1 MYARSMVPIVVAAL
15 LVLGCAAPSREAQSA
30 PPRPPAASAATSTP
44 PATAP
49 PAAAPMPVRIAHQP
63 STVSIGYYLATERGY
78 FRQEGIEPEL
88 ISFSNASEMIPALA
102 TDQVET
108 ATVGGNPA
116 MWNAAARG
124 VPLKLIADQGT
135 FRPGH
140 GTTALVIRKSVYDA
154 GRGHGLE
161 DLRGLTI
168 AFTPP
173 GKATTN
179 ACAAVPA
186 LQRVGRRWT
195 ILRSS
200 PFLSPTW

>member
-1 MYARSMVPIVVAAL
+1 MNARAIVPLAVVSL
-15 LVLGCAAPSREAQSA
+15 LSLACAAAPREAQPA
-30 PPRPPAASAATSTP
+30 PTRPPAASAATSTP

-49 PAAAPMPVRIAHQP
+49 PAAAPAAVRIAHQP

-78 FRQEGIEPEL
+78 FRQEGIEPDL

-140 GTTALVIRKSVYDA
+140 GTTARL
-154 GRGHGLE
+154 
-161 DLRGLTI
+161 
-168 AFTPP
+168 
-173 GKATTN
+173 
-179 ACAAVPA
+179 
-186 LQRVGRRWT
+186 RRWS
-195 ILRSS
+195 RPWS
-200 PFLSPTW
+200 